1 MTIQDMGKNLLATQ
15 KNNQTVRIQ
24 SKNAL
29 YVGQVS
35 GLSNGILSLKT
46 KNGAQKFNMQDV
58 DNYKIMK

>member
-15 KNNQTVRIQ
+15 KKNQTVRIQ

-29 YVGQVS
+29 YVGQVT
-35 GLSNGILSLKT
+35 GLNDGVLSLNT
-46 KNGAQKFNMQDV
+46 KKGAKKFNMQDV